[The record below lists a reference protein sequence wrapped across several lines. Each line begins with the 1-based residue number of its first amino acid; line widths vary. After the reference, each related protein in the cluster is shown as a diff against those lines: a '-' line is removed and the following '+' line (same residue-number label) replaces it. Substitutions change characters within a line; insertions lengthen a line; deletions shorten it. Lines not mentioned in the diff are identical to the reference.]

1 MKYYREIIAFIF
13 VMFLLQSASA
23 AAFPYLSIQSGVEK
37 EDDSNLVY
45 VDSFGRI
52 RWTLNNEEAYFFGV
66 NYSVPFA
73 FSYRALKNKGI
84 SHKEAIDLDAQQFK
98 RLELNAYRIHV
109 WDREVSD
116 REGNILNNEH
126 MELLDYLINK
136 LIENDIY
143 IILTPIAWWGTG
155 WPEPDYPTPGFSS
168 FYSKIESTTKP
179 EVIKAQVNYLKQ
191 FVNHVNPYTGKSYK
205 EEKKIIAFEIF
216 NEPNLPKDSDSVRNY
231 VNTTVKAIREEGVTK
246 PIFFNISENPGIEQW
261 EGVASSNIDGMSFQ
275 WYPTG
280 LVKYSE
286 LEGNFLPNV
295 LSYTTPLFP
304 PFTKGGS
311 KGGFKG
317 DIGGLAKMVY
327 EFDAADIGESYMYP
341 AMTHS
346 FREAGMQ
353 WATMFCYDPTPIAQ
367 YNAEYQTH
375 YLNLL
380 YTPRKALSFL
390 ISSNLFKETKITS
403 KITDSTSVLMN
414 NVLSD
419 YEKDLSLLNTSEK
432 FYYSNTNSVLPAD
445 PISLKQVAGYGSS
458 VLVEYGGRGSY
469 FLDKVGENLWYL
481 EVFPDAVWIKDPFG
495 RNNLETAVAKLIWKK
510 HTMKILLPD
519 LKDGFNL
526 LSVYGD
532 KIVQAENLTVE
543 LQPGSY
549 LVSNNEEISGKYS
562 TQIDF
567 KKIKAFGEF
576 IDDFHSVEIK
586 NITPRTFKENEN
598 KKIRAEVYSKDDD
611 MEVFIHFK
619 KPGWW
624 GYRKS
629 QMQKV
634 DDFTYEISLPGDLSS
649 NGIINYFISVKKGEE
664 ILTFPGKLKVLPE
677 HWGFSQDN
685 PSFEL
690 SIIPSS
696 NKILI
701 YNPLRDKK
709 NLILPNI
716 WRYIE
721 YTADYTFDEE
731 SGEAELNLKITKAK
745 EEFPELAFQIYA
757 GNYLR
762 DISLSKNSSVE
773 LELKASECI
782 DSLSVRCI
790 FNDGSGFEQK
800 VAVKD
805 KYEKILIPISEPA
818 PVKYALLPRPYPVFL
833 PYWFESTPPMNK
845 NINNRRIKSIQFAI
859 PLDNP
864 PSSPLYQRGETGGLL
879 FGIKLKKINYIE

>member
-1 MKYYREIIAFIF
+1 MKHCREVIFFIIIIT
-13 VMFLLQSASA
+13 LLQYAS
-23 AAFPYLSIQSGVEK
+23 PYLSAQTKVEK
-37 EDDSNLVY
+37 QEEANLVY
-45 VDSFGRI
+45 IDPSGRL
-52 RWTLNNEEAYFFGV
+52 RWTLNNNEAYFFGI

-84 SHKEAIDLDAQQFK
+84 SHKEAIDLDIQQFK

-116 REGNILNNEH
+116 REGNLLNNEH

-205 EEKKIIAFEIF
+205 AEEKIIAFEIF
-216 NEPNLPKDSDSVRNY
+216 NEPNLPKDRDSVRNY
-231 VNTTVKAIREEGVTK
+231 VNTTVKAIREEDVTK
-246 PIFFNISENPGIEQW
+246 PVFFNISENPGIEQW
-261 EGVASSNIDGMSFQ
+261 EGVASSNIDGVSFQ

-286 LEGNFLPNV
+286 LEGNFFPNV
-295 LSYTTPLFP
+295 LSYPLP
-304 PFTKGGS
+304 PLYPPLNQGGMER
-311 KGGFKG
+311 
-317 DIGGLAKMVY
+317 GLAKMVY
-327 EFDAADIGESYMYP
+327 EFDAADIGHSYIYP
-341 AMTHS
+341 VMAHS

-380 YTPRKALSFL
+380 YTPQKALSYL
-390 ISSNLFKETKITS
+390 ISSNLFKEEKIS
-403 KITDSTSVLMN
+403 GKITDTTSVLMD

-419 YEKDLSLLNTSEK
+419 YERDLSLLNTSEK
-432 FYYSNTNSVLPAD
+432 FYYSNTNSVSPVD
-445 PISLKQVAGYGSS
+445 PENLKHIAGYGSS
-458 VLVEYGGRGSY
+458 VLIEYRGRGSY
-469 FLDKVGENLWYL
+469 FLDKIKEGLWRL
-481 EVFPDAVWIKDPFG
+481 EIFPDAVWVKDPFS
-495 RNNLETAVAKLIWKK
+495 RNNLEDPVARLIWKK
-510 HTMKILLPD
+510 HKVKFLLPE
-519 LKDGFNL
+519 LKNGFGIFSIN
-526 LSVYGD
+526 GN
-532 KIVQAENLTVE
+532 KIIQAENFAVE
-543 LQPGSY
+543 LEPGSY
-549 LVSNNEEISGKYS
+549 LISNEGEISDKYS
-562 TQIDF
+562 PVTDF
-567 KKIKAFGEF
+567 KKVKAYGEF
-576 IDDFHSVEIK
+576 IDDFQSTEIK
-586 NITPRTFKENEN
+586 NITSNTFKEDVN
-598 KKIRAEVYSKDDD
+598 KKIRVEIYSKNDDI
-611 MEVFIHFK
+611 EVSVYFK

-624 GYRKS
+624 GFRKS

-634 DDFTYEISLPGDLSS
+634 DDFTYEFSLPGELSS
-649 NGIINYFISVKKGEE
+649 NGIINYFISIKKGEE

-690 SIIPSS
+690 SILPSS

-701 YNPLRDKK
+701 YDPLRDKK

-716 WRYIE
+716 WRYLE
-721 YTADYTFDEE
+721 YNADYTFDEE
-731 SGEAELNLKITKAK
+731 SNEAELNLKITKAK

-762 DISLSKNSSVE
+762 DIPLTENGSVE
-773 LELKASECI
+773 IELKASENI
-782 DSLSVRCI
+782 DSINVRCI
-790 FNDGSGFEQK
+790 FNDGLGFERK
-800 VAVKD
+800 IAVKD
-805 KYEKILIPISEPA
+805 EYEKILILISKPA

-833 PYWFESTPPMNK
+833 PYWFESVPHKNK
-845 NINNRRIKSIQFAI
+845 NIDTRLESIQFAI
-859 PLDNP
+859 PLDNTKKEDL
-864 PSSPLYQRGETGGLL
+864 SEY
-879 FGIKLKKINYIE
+879 GIKFKKINYIE